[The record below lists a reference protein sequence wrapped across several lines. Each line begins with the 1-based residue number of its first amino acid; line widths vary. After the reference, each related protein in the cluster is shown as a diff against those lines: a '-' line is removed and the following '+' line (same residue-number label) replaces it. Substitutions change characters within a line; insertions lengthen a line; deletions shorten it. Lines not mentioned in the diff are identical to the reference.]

1 MTATHTG
8 RMSSLLSLPASV
20 PAWCKARRMSQQL
33 HGMIEAGNLRRLPQ
47 HEMVEMRSLVMALDA
62 LADELRD
69 AEPAPIP
76 RQPQMSPPPRK
87 WWGGFW

>member
-1 MTATHTG
+1 MPNHTHGAHAG
-8 RMSSLLSLPASV
+8 RMSSLLRLPASV

-62 LADELRD
+62 LADELRE
-69 AEPAPIP
+69 AEPVPE
-76 RQPQMSPPPRK
+76 RLPPPRK